1 MKKTALTVA
10 ILSVLGTLAY
20 AGTAAV
26 SGKEM
31 QQVAPAPPPCCDW
44 SGGYVGLFGGYK
56 FSVVDTNLDLSGLWD
71 SLDLERFHDFHN
83 RVESAG
89 SQDLDNDG
97 GELGGLV
104 GYNWQFGC
112 WVLGV
117 EAAGGYLWAKD
128 SNTTPVIPSNTMFP
142 DAEVRTSFKTE
153 YLFTFAPKF
162 GYAFGNFLPYVTAG
176 LAVGDLIFQQNV
188 RLIFEGQGERFGH
201 GTEGGE
207 DSENRAGWMVG
218 GGLQYC
224 LTAHWSVRAQ
234 YQYIDF
240 GSEHFVSTFGGP
252 FGNITEGGPLH
263 DFPAHSDVELREH
276 NASVAIMYKF

>member
-20 AGTAAV
+20 AGTAEI

-31 QQVAPAPPPCCDW
+31 KQVAPAPPPCCDW
-44 SGGYVGLFGGYK
+44 SGAYVGLFGGYK
-56 FSVVDTNLDLSGLWD
+56 FSSVDTNLDLNGEWD
-71 SLDLERFHDFHN
+71 EIFHDFHN
-83 RVESAG
+83 RVEAAG
-89 SQDLDNDG
+89 SQDLDNNG
-97 GELGGLV
+97 GELGGLI

-112 WVLGV
+112 FVLGV

-128 SNTTPVIPSNTMFP
+128 SNTSPVIPSNEDFP

-176 LAVGDLIFQQNV
+176 LAVGDMIFQQNV
-188 RLIFEGQGERFGH
+188 RLVFHEGEFH
-201 GTEGGE
+201 EHDATVGGE

-234 YQYIDF
+234 YQYIDL
-240 GSEHFVSTFGGP
+240 GSEHFADHVHNLGEVNFS
-252 FGNITEGGPLH
+252 

-276 NASVAIMYKF
+276 NASVAIMYRF

>member
-1 MKKTALTVA
+1 MKETALTVA

-56 FSVVDTNLDLSGLWD
+56 FSVVDTNLDLSGEWD
-71 SLDLERFHDFHN
+71 QEGLHDFHH

-128 SNTTPVIPSNTMFP
+128 SNTSPVIPSNAEFP

-176 LAVGDLIFQQNV
+176 LAVGDVIFQQNV
-188 RLIFEGQGERFGH
+188 RLVEHFDDFH
-201 GTEGGE
+201 FHDGTEGGE

-234 YQYIDF
+234 YQYIDL
-240 GSEHFVSTFGGP
+240 GSEHFGSNFHHSEVS
-252 FGNITEGGPLH
+252 
-263 DFPAHSDVELREH
+263 DVFPAHSDVELREH

>member
-1 MKKTALTVA
+1 MKKTTLTVA
-10 ILSVLGTLAY
+10 ILSVLGSLAY

-44 SGGYVGLFGGYK
+44 SGAYVGLFGGYK
-56 FSVVDTNLDLSGLWD
+56 FSVVDTNLDLSGGWD
-71 SLDLERFHDFHN
+71 DPIFGLHDFHH
-83 RVESAG
+83 RVEAAG

-112 WVLGV
+112 FVLGV

-128 SNTTPVIPSNTMFP
+128 SNTSPVIPSDRFFP
-142 DAEVRTSFKTE
+142 DAEVRSSFKTE

-176 LAVGDLIFQQNV
+176 LAVGDMIFQQNV
-188 RLIFEGQGERFGH
+188 RLVIHNPGANLFSH
-201 GTEGGE
+201 AATEGGE

-234 YQYIDF
+234 YQYIDL
-240 GSEHFVSTFGGP
+240 GSEHFGDHVHNLGEVDFK
-252 FGNITEGGPLH
+252 
-263 DFPAHSDVELREH
+263 DFPAQSDVELREH

>member
-10 ILSVLGTLAY
+10 ILSVLGSLAY

-31 QQVAPAPPPCCDW
+31 KQVAPAPPPCCDW
-44 SGGYVGLFGGYK
+44 SGAYVGLFGGYK
-56 FSVVDTNLDLSGLWD
+56 FSVVDTNLDLNGNWDIEGL
-71 SLDLERFHDFHN
+71 HDFHQ

-128 SNTTPVIPSNTMFP
+128 SNTSPVIPSNTEFP
-142 DAEVRTSFKTE
+142 DAEVRT
-153 YLFTFAPKF
+153 L
-162 GYAFGNFLPYVTAG
+162 V
-176 LAVGDLIFQQNV
+176 
-188 RLIFEGQGERFGH
+188 
-201 GTEGGE
+201 
-207 DSENRAGWMVG
+207 
-218 GGLQYC
+218 
-224 LTAHWSVRAQ
+224 
-234 YQYIDF
+234 
-240 GSEHFVSTFGGP
+240 
-252 FGNITEGGPLH
+252 
-263 DFPAHSDVELREH
+263 
-276 NASVAIMYKF
+276 

>member
-20 AGTAAV
+20 GGTAAV

-31 QQVAPAPPPCCDW
+31 QQVAPAPPPRCDW

-56 FSVVDTNLDLSGLWD
+56 FSVVDTNLDLSGAWD
-71 SLDLERFHDFHN
+71 QEFLHDFHH
-83 RVESAG
+83 RLESVG

-128 SNTTPVIPSNTMFP
+128 SNTSPVLESNTEFP

-176 LAVGDLIFQQNV
+176 LAVGDMIFQQNV
-188 RLIFEGQGERFGH
+188 RLVIHEGEFGEH
-201 GTEGGE
+201 VGTEGGE

-234 YQYIDF
+234 YQYIDL
-240 GSEHFVSTFGGP
+240 GSEHFG
-252 FGNITEGGPLH
+252 LH
-263 DFPAHSDVELREH
+263 VNGELSDFPAHSDVELREH

>member
-20 AGTAAV
+20 GGTAAV

-56 FSVVDTNLDLSGLWD
+56 FSVVDTNLDLSGEWD
-71 SLDLERFHDFHN
+71 QEGLHDFHH
-83 RVESAG
+83 RLESVG

-128 SNTTPVIPSNTMFP
+128 SNTSPVIPSNTEFD

-153 YLFTFAPKF
+153 YLFTLAPKF

-188 RLIFEGQGERFGH
+188 RLIEQTEGGPEHFA
-201 GTEGGE
+201 TEGGE

-234 YQYIDF
+234 YQYIDL
-240 GSEHFVSTFGGP
+240 GSEHFVSDFSHTG
-252 FGNITEGGPLH
+252 ESSL
-263 DFPAHSDVELREH
+263 FPAHSDVELREH